1 MSNDVYSDVFI
12 DNLPES
18 LTWDY
23 QVQSI
28 GMVSDQQA
36 VPLQGLLPSL
46 LVLCNI
52 PNQPENVLD
61 ILAFQF
67 GVLFY
72 SPANSITDPVQRLA
86 VKQQLI
92 ANNFNYHAHL
102 GTPAVVQE
110 IASSIYGPV
119 QIQEWPQYGG
129 TANHFRALIPNPG
142 GITPAQ
148 IQQMAQLINVVKRAS
163 QTFEGFFSIVQPP
176 PGPGG
181 QVNVYVAVGVYTQTI
196 LVLPILTAP

>member
-1 MSNDVYSDVFI
+1 MSNNIVTDQFI

-18 LTWDY
+18 LTWDF
-23 QVQSI
+23 QVQAI

-36 VPLQGLLPSL
+36 GPLQQLLPSL

-72 SPANSITDPVQRLA
+72 TDANAITDPVQRLA
-86 VKQQLI
+86 LKQQLI

-102 GTPAVVQE
+102 GTPATVQE

-119 QIQEWPQYGG
+119 QIQEWKQYGG
-129 TANHFRALIPNPG
+129 TPNHFRALLPNAIG
-142 GITPAQ
+142 SALLQ
-148 IQQMAQLINVVKRAS
+148 KMSRLINVVKRAS
-163 QTFEGFFSIVQPP
+163 QTFEGFFAYVPP
-176 PGPGG
+176 PSGPAG